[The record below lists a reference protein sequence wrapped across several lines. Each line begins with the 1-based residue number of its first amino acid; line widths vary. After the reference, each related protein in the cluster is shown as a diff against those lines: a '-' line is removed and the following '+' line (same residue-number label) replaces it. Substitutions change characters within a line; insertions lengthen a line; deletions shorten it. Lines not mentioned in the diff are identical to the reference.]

1 MSSDY
6 EFEDDEPYVVIER
19 HEGGVGSF
27 LFGLALGAGVALLL
41 APRAG
46 ADTRRDLSLQARRA
60 RDRAQE
66 LAGDVG
72 ETVAD
77 SFTQARDQVET
88 RIEAT
93 RQAIDMKRQQ
103 VARAM
108 EAGRAAAQ
116 QARDDLE
123 RRIAD
128 TKAAYQAGTDAARAA
143 LVAPTPPSSSAVA
156 GEIPKGTDVGASG
169 PTAAGGGT
177 AGTPG
182 SAL

>member
-1 MSSDY
+1 MSDY
-6 EFEDDEPYVVIER
+6 EFDDDEPYVVIER
-19 HEGGVGSF
+19 HEGSVGAF
-27 LFGLALGAGVALLL
+27 LFGLAVGAGAALLL

-46 ADTRRDLSLQARRA
+46 ADTRRELSEQARRA

-66 LAGDVG
+66 LAGTVG
-72 ETVAD
+72 D
-77 SFTQARDQVET
+77 SVTGSFNQARDQVET
-88 RIEAT
+88 RIETT
-93 RQAIDMKRQQ
+93 RQALDMKRQQ

-143 LVAPTPPSSSAVA
+143 LVAATPPSTATIA
-156 GEIPKGTDVGASG
+156 GDVPKRTTASEAG
-169 PTAAGGGT
+169 PAG
-177 AGTPG
+177 
-182 SAL
+182 SDL

>member
-1 MSSDY
+1 MSDY
-6 EFEDDEPYVVIER
+6 EFDDDEPYVVIER
-19 HEGGVGSF
+19 HEGSVGTF

-41 APRAG
+41 APRTG
-46 ADTRRDLSLQARRA
+46 VDTRRDLSLQARRA
-60 RDRAQE
+60 RDRAQT
-66 LAGDVG
+66 LAGSVG
-72 ETVAD
+72 ESVAD

-93 RQAIDMKRQQ
+93 RHAIDMKRQQ

-143 LVAPTPPSSSAVA
+143 LTSPTPPSTDAVV
-156 GEIPKGTDVGASG
+156 GDIPKGTTSSDAGPQGA
-169 PTAAGGGT
+169 AV
-177 AGTPG
+177 
-182 SAL
+182 

>member
-1 MSSDY
+1 MSDY
-6 EFEDDEPYVVIER
+6 EFDDDEPYVVIER
-19 HEGGVGSF
+19 HEGSVGTF

-60 RDRAQE
+60 RDRAQT
-66 LAGDVG
+66 LAGNVG
-72 ETVAD
+72 GSVAD

-88 RIEAT
+88 RLEAT
-93 RQAIDMKRQQ
+93 RHAIDMKRQQ

-143 LVAPTPPSSSAVA
+143 IAAATPPSSPAVA
-156 GEIPKGTDVGASG
+156 GSIPKATVSSESG
-169 PTAAGGGT
+169 PHGAD
-177 AGTPG
+177 
-182 SAL
+182 S

>member
-1 MSSDY
+1 
-6 EFEDDEPYVVIER
+6 V
-19 HEGGVGSF
+19 
-27 LFGLALGAGVALLL
+27 GAGVALLL

-46 ADTRRDLSLQARRA
+46 AETRRDLSMQAQRA
-60 RDRAQE
+60 RNRAQE

-72 ETVAD
+72 ETVAG
-77 SFTQARDQVET
+77 SLTQARDQVET

-128 TKAAYQAGTDAARAA
+128 TKAAYQAGTDAAARRWWRPPRRRAPWSRARSPSAPRPARPGRRRAA
-143 LVAPTPPSSSAVA
+143 ARA
-156 GEIPKGTDVGASG
+156 AS
-169 PTAAGGGT
+169 
-177 AGTPG
+177 GTPG
-182 SAL
+182 SAV

>member
-1 MSSDY
+1 MSDY
-6 EFEDDEPYVVIER
+6 EFDDDEPYVVIER
-19 HEGGVGSF
+19 HEGSVGTF

-41 APRAG
+41 APRTG
-46 ADTRRDLSLQARRA
+46 VDTRRDLSLQARRA
-60 RDRAQE
+60 RDRAQT
-66 LAGDVG
+66 LAGTVG
-72 ETVAD
+72 ESVAD
-77 SFTQARDQVET
+77 SFSQARDQVET

-93 RQAIDMKRQQ
+93 RHAIDMKRQQ

-143 LVAPTPPSSSAVA
+143 IATATPPSTTAVA
-156 GEIPKGTDVGASG
+156 GSIPKATLSSESG
-169 PTAAGGGT
+169 PR
-177 AGTPG
+177 G
-182 SAL
+182 SES